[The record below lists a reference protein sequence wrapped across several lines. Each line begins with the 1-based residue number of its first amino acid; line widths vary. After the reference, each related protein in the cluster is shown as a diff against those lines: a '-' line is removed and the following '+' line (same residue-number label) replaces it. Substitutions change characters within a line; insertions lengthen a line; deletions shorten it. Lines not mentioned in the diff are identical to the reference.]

1 VPATAPAALSLAPA
15 GVPAPMPEPDV
26 PVPTPIPMASAVP
39 LAGKAS
45 PEELRALWI
54 RQPGSHVAD
63 FNAAK
68 GSGARPTPMSAVN
81 CMQII
86 HAFAQK
92 FPTIP
97 SGFTGYG
104 RSVGIKELL
113 MVTADIADEAAGRY
127 MVIYDAY
134 IGYHN
139 NSAIRRIASVYK
151 GLAVKDLRF
160 AWNDPNS
167 EIKKHGFVDVARYAK
182 HVIKNSAEP
191 SGAK

>member
-1 VPATAPAALSLAPA
+1 MPTPT
-15 GVPAPMPEPDV
+15 PEPDIPA
-26 PVPTPIPMASAVP
+26 PVPIPTAVP
-39 LAGKAS
+39 LSGKAS
-45 PEELRALWI
+45 ADELRALWI

-68 GSGARPTPMSAVN
+68 GSGTCPTPMSAVN

-92 FPTIP
+92 FPSVP
-97 SGFTGYG
+97 SGFAGYG

-113 MVTADIADEAAGRY
+113 MVTADIADKAAVRY

-139 NSAIRRIASVYK
+139 NSAIRRIVSVYK

-191 SGAK
+191 SGANLK